1 MNGYY
6 TLAALE
12 ADIGSDSLIQFA
24 GSCHPNIHEHA
35 AFKVQM
41 RKTVLVRSGG
51 LLVALLVTA
60 PSVFAQRPA
69 HHPPSRRAKQT
80 QHETTPQSNQPTKP
94 ARASQSTPFVPA
106 PTPPDEVTCT
116 APSCAA
122 FNRLIQA
129 KDRTLT
135 LNLDVPHAYAC
146 FDPQSDRF
154 LVVGYSVSVV
164 TIPENSEEISG
175 GWVSSDQY
183 ENGADV
189 DSDMALGQW
198 HAADSSPGLLDFQE
212 NSSSDN
218 DSAFRVEVNDSLFS
232 FSRTYQTIQG
242 NDVSIDLRIS
252 LPSLQFSESYSSG
265 GQAPTSSSGP
275 CWNYGVDSRIAAP
288 AGSSGAH

>member
-1 MNGYY
+1 
-6 TLAALE
+6 
-12 ADIGSDSLIQFA
+12 
-24 GSCHPNIHEHA
+24 
-35 AFKVQM
+35 M
-41 RKTVLVRSGG
+41 RKTVLVRIGG

-69 HHPPSRRAKQT
+69 HHPPSHRTKQT
-80 QHETTPQSNQPTKP
+80 RHETTPQSNQAAKP
-94 ARASQSTPFVPA
+94 APASQSTPQVPA
-106 PTPPDEVTCT
+106 PSDEVTCT

-135 LNLDVPHAYAC
+135 LNLYVPHAYAC

-164 TIPENSEEISG
+164 TIPENSEEVSG

-183 ENGADV
+183 ESGADV

-212 NSSSDN
+212 DSSSDN
-218 DSAFRVEVNDSLFS
+218 DSAFRVEASDSLFS
-232 FSRTYQTIQG
+232 FSRTYKTIQG
-242 NDVSIDLRIS
+242 NDVSIDLKIS

-265 GQAPTSSSGP
+265 GQAPTNISGP
-275 CWNYGVDSRIAAP
+275 CWNYGLDSRIGASTA
-288 AGSSGAH
+288 SSGAQ